1 MNELNCAG
9 LQPSG
14 SSRARREG
22 CGLQFGRLALA
33 ALACALG
40 TAVQAQSVLQ
50 RGYDPSVSGANLAE
64 TILNTTNVSPNTFG
78 LVFKLPVAGSVYA
91 QPLYVPA
98 VVTAKHGTH
107 AVVYVA
113 TMDDVV
119 YAFDAATAGAP
130 LWRVNVAKL
139 VGGTPVPIA
148 QIAFSGNRNIYGNL
162 GVLSTPVIDASSNL
176 MYLVACTLEGGTMVY
191 RLHAIDI
198 RSGAEP
204 LGPGVVI
211 AGSYGGLTF
220 DARYQTQR
228 VSLVLADNK
237 VVFAFGPV
245 ESEYPNAYSGWIMA
259 YDKTTLKQSGIFAT
273 ITTSDNGGGVWQS
286 GRPAVV
292 AASGNVFVFVGNGYN
307 RGYNGVTNFSESVLK
322 LNPAKGL
329 KLVDWFTPDNWS
341 SLDSGDFDL
350 SSSGPMMIPGTQLLT
365 GGGKTGVLY
374 ILNASNL
381 GKFTSNDSQVVQ
393 EEQVA
398 AEGMRGGP
406 VFWQRS
412 AGAGGPLL
420 YVWGTSDALKEY
432 PFNGTMISANP
443 SAEGGNLSQIWP
455 GGILALSAHGD
466 QQGSGVIWATVAVS
480 GNPKNGPPVPGALH
494 AFDAENVANEL
505 WNSTMNSS
513 RDNYGLFAKFVP
525 PLVANGRVY
534 IATDSD
540 QLAVYGLLQ

>member
-1 MNELNCAG
+1 MNEFHGAG
-9 LQPSG
+9 SPRSG
-14 SSRARREG
+14 RARARRESFASR
-22 CGLQFGRLALA
+22 FGRAAVVALALGG
-33 ALACALG
+33 G
-40 TAVQAQSVLQ
+40 TVHAQSVLQ
-50 RGYDPSVSGANLAE
+50 RGYNPSVSGANLGE
-64 TILNTTNVSPNTFG
+64 TILNTTNVSASTFG
-78 LVFKLPVAGSVYA
+78 LVFKLPVVGSVYA
-91 QPLYVPA
+91 QPLYVA
-98 VVTAKHGTH
+98 GLVTAKHGTH
-107 AVVYVA
+107 NVVYVA
-113 TMDDVV
+113 TMSDMV

-130 LWRVNVAKL
+130 LWRVNVAQL
-139 VGGTPVPIA
+139 VGGTPVPMA
-148 QIAFSGNRNIYGNL
+148 QFAFSGNRNIVGYL

-176 MYLVACTLEGGTMVY
+176 MYLVACTLESGAMVY

-204 LGPGVVI
+204 LGPGVAI
-211 AGSYGGLTF
+211 SGSFGGLTF

-228 VSLVLADNK
+228 VSLVLADNQ
-237 VVFAFGPV
+237 VVFGFGPV
-245 ESEYPNAYSGWIMA
+245 ESEYPSAYSGWVMA

-273 ITTSDNGGGVWQS
+273 ITTGDNGGGVWHS
-286 GRPAVV
+286 GRPPVV
-292 AASGNVFVFVGNGYN
+292 GGGGDVFVFVGNGYSA
-307 RGYNGVTNFSESVLK
+307 GYNGVTNFSESVLK
-322 LNPAKGL
+322 LDPSKGL

-341 SLDSGDFDL
+341 TLDSGDLDL

-374 ILNASNL
+374 ILNANKL

-412 AGAGGPLL
+412 AGSGGPLL
-420 YVWGTSDALKEY
+420 YVWGTSDALKAY
-432 PFNGTMISANP
+432 PFNGTMIAANP

-455 GGILALSAHGD
+455 GGILTLSANGEQH
-466 QQGSGVIWATVAVS
+466 GSGVIWATVAAS

-494 AFDAENVANEL
+494 AFDAENVATEL

-513 RDNYGLFAKFVP
+513 RDNYGNFAKFVP
-525 PLVANGRVY
+525 PLVVNGKVY